1 MYYLFRVDSEN
12 GKAKLFK
19 LILNNFTEYMQKVV
33 NDKVNNQIRSQD
45 ILPILFFG
53 LKISYIINTAIIQAP
68 FMPLGQR
75 T

>member
-1 MYYLFRVDSEN
+1 MYYLFTVDSEN

-33 NDKVNNQIRSQD
+33 NDKVNSQIRSQD

-68 FMPLGQR
+68 FMPLEQR

>member
-68 FMPLGQR
+68 FMPLEQS

>member
-53 LKISYIINTAIIQAP
+53 LKISYVINTAIIQAP
-68 FMPLGQR
+68 FMPLEQR

>member
-68 FMPLGQR
+68 FMPFEQR

>member
-68 FMPLGQR
+68 FMPLEQR